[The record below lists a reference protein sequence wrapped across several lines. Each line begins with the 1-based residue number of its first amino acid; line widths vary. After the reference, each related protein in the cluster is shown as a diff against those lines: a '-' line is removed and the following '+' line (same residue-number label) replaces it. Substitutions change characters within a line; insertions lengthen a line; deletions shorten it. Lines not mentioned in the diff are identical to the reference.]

1 MMQPN
6 RTEETQMTAEQSGEQ
21 GKEHQ
26 TDFIDKICDPCGL
39 VPNNLEEALAHKKK
53 MKSIKIQEREASKMM
68 DSGNS
73 NGNGNGVDPVEIS
86 DENNDDHAVD
96 SMLSTFDIDCWGKQ
110 TSKVND
116 KGTEDKPVSQAE
128 FLKSDNNSFD
138 DRERS
143 LADIAAKMN
152 DIDLETAAEDNS
164 VDDDDKMPD
173 YSSVCRSGGKA
184 QMAWFKSP
192 LYAGLFVLCGA
203 FSIAIIVM
211 AILLIVRK

>member
-6 RTEETQMTAEQSGEQ
+6 RPEEIQMTAEQSGEQ

-68 DSGNS
+68 NS
-73 NGNGNGVDPVEIS
+73 GNGNNVGPIEIS

-96 SMLSTFDIDCWGKQ
+96 SMLSTFDINCWGKQ

-116 KGTEDKPVSQAE
+116 KGTEDKLLSQAE

-173 YSSVCRSGGKA
+173 YSSVSRSGGKA

-211 AILLIVRK
+211 AILLIIRK